1 MPPQAPMRPQMQ
13 IDTSNLPIADF
24 VVAGAGL
31 LALIWSRLNWY
42 KLTVGEGFYK
52 ASATGTGGIQW
63 GSFIFL
69 LFLLL
74 FAGFV
79 IANHFLNF
87 VDLPMPVGLIY
98 LGLAGLS
105 LLFVLLGLVVKPS
118 VGVSIFD
125 VGYKMGMNWVMWV
138 LMLIFNGAA
147 LAGAVMKVNEGK

>member
-1 MPPQAPMRPQMQ
+1 MRKS
-13 IDTSNLPIADF
+13 TF
-24 VVAGAGL
+24 T
-31 LALIWSRLNWY
+31 R
-42 KLTVGEGFYK
+42 
-52 ASATGTGGIQW
+52 TGGIQW

-87 VDLPMPVGLIY
+87 VDLPIPVGLVY

-105 LLFVLLGLVVKPS
+105 LLFVLLGLVVKPELVVWGIG
-118 VGVSIFD
+118 VGE
-125 VGYKMGMNWVMWV
+125 KMGMNWVMWV
-138 LMLIFNGAA
+138 LMLIFNGAV